1 MKQSKKILSFLLG
14 TTMLFST
21 FITTGCANGPATPEI
36 NYNVYSVKILC
47 DGQVVNGEYSV
58 DLSLGTV
65 QLTTQVDKDELA
77 DGTVTF
83 TSSNTEVAEVNS
95 NGLVTLKSVGE
106 TAITATVGDES
117 CYVVIVVKS
126 QTEIGS
132 SYTITVSGGV
142 AKNEQGEIITS
153 AVVGQYVTLVPSM
166 PEHKDFVKWDFNTE
180 TNLWTNGNS
189 FKMPSE
195 SLIIDAEYV
204 DKLYELT
211 MIGGTVVK
219 ANGVNNPEGEFA
231 GGTSVETQKLNY
243 KFTYGTELVVKAN
256 STSSKRMFVG
266 WDLDELNN
274 RVGEEGVSTYSF
286 EMIGSE
292 MKLTAVYSDVIENIL
307 PGGNSTSEFTGS
319 GLTDVTYKK
328 IVAGVVDGASSS
340 DADLE
345 ALYGYSLRIPA
356 NHMAITSSPENIQK
370 SDLNTMDDYE
380 PKTVKIIF
388 KNSGNYDVT
397 VELGYS
403 YFGNYGS
410 TGVVTIGANEVVTK
424 IFNSN
429 IGLNDC
435 SWSFAIRE
443 QMKGPSDE
451 TIQLDIVAA
460 AAQTYPTGYPLL
472 QKKDAQYL
480 NFDKALALYSGWG
493 TVGRRTCNNN
503 LGAQLFVSRAN
514 QIKDTVAIANAKVT
528 NMPAY
533 DAENTV
539 TPVYIQVLNLVNQS
553 EAPYNKFTIVFTNG
567 VTITE
572 ESTLGSA
579 LVDITKPNEVLLL
592 KIDVNRSASEG
603 AIYMHFVKEKQNNET
618 GSMNYNTF
626 TQFSYNNVFGYE
638 E

>member
-1 MKQSKKILSFLLG
+1 MKQSKKIISFLLG

-21 FITTGCANGPATPEI
+21 FVMTSCANTPAPEI

-47 DGQVVNGEYSV
+47 DGQVVNGQYSV

-65 QLTTQVDKDELA
+65 QLTAQVDKDAQA

-83 TSSNTEVAEVNS
+83 TSSNTDIAEINS

-106 TAITATVGDES
+106 TVITATVGDES
-117 CYVVIVVKS
+117 CYVVIVVKG
-126 QTEIGS
+126 QVEAGIN
-132 SYTITVSGGV
+132 YTITVSGGI
-142 AKNEQGEIITS
+142 AKNEKGETITS
-153 AVVGQYVTLVPSM
+153 AAVGEYVTLVPSM

-180 TNLWTNGNS
+180 TNLWKNGHV
-189 FKMPSE
+189 FRMPSE
-195 SLIIDAEYV
+195 SLIINAEYV

-219 ANGVNNPEGEFA
+219 ANGNVNPEGEFA

-243 KFTYGTELVVKAN
+243 KFTYGTEIVVKAN
-256 STSSKRMFVG
+256 DTNASRMFVG

-286 EMIGSE
+286 EMIGGE
-292 MKLTAVYSDVIENIL
+292 MKLTAIYSDVIGNIL
-307 PGGNSTSEFTGS
+307 PGANATSDFTGT
-319 GLTDVTYKK
+319 GLSDVTYKK
-328 IVAGVVDGASSS
+328 IVAGVVEGASTS

-345 ALYGYSLRIPA
+345 SLYGYSLKIPA
-356 NHMAITSSPENIQK
+356 NHMELTSSPENIQK

-388 KNSGNYDVT
+388 KNSGDYDIT

-410 TGVVTIGANEVVTK
+410 TGVVTIGAHEVVTK
-424 IFNSN
+424 VFNAN

-443 QMKGPSDE
+443 TMKGPASE
-451 TIQLDIVAA
+451 TVQLDIVAA
-460 AAQTYPTGYPLL
+460 AAKTYPSGYPLL
-472 QKKDAQYL
+472 QKRDAQYL
-480 NFDKALALYSGWG
+480 NFDKALTLYSGWG
-493 TVGRRTCNNN
+493 STGRRTCNNN

-514 QIKDTVAIANAKVT
+514 QVKDTKAIANAKVT

-533 DAENTV
+533 SSENTTTSIYV
-539 TPVYIQVLNLVNQS
+539 QVVNLVNQS
-553 EAPYNKFTIVFTNG
+553 ETPYNKFTIVFTDG
-567 VTITE
+567 ITITE
-572 ESTLGSA
+572 EKTLGSA
-579 LVDITKPNEVLLL
+579 VVNITKPNELLLL
-592 KIDVNRSASEG
+592 KIDVNRSSSEE
-603 AIYMHFVKEKQNNET
+603 AIYMHYVKEKETNET
-618 GSMNYNTF
+618 GNMNYNVF
-626 TQFSYNNVFGYE
+626 AQFSYNNVFGYE